1 MDMSLGFPQLV
12 LETKEN
18 EKGCPMYDSENKNCQ
33 VYHDMPLNC
42 QAYPLG
48 YNGEKYFVTDTA
60 CQGLGEGEM
69 TAEQL
74 KVQRD
79 AAKEDYEARVES
91 NTLVPLLY
99 SIIMG
104 NLVDVKNLKVHFP
117 VYGGVLSKKVATVKA
132 VDGISLQIKEGEIL
146 SIAGESGCGKSTLL
160 NLLAGLD
167 IPSEGEVLIDNTNI
181 STLPEHKRTE
191 LRARNLG
198 FVYQFHHL
206 LKDFSSIYN
215 TALPLL
221 ISGVDTNQAMAKAQE
236 ILKKVGLENRT
247 NHKPS
252 ELSGGERQRVAIA
265 RAMITC
271 LLYTS
276 PSPRD
281 S

>member
-1 MDMSLGFPQLV
+1 MSNIVECRSLGFNFGKGNSKTSV
-12 LETKEN
+12 LKNLNFQIKSN
-18 EKGCPMYDSENKNCQ
+18 EKI
-33 VYHDMPLNC
+33 
-42 QAYPLG
+42 A
-48 YNGEKYFVTDTA
+48 
-60 CQGLGEGEM
+60 
-69 TAEQL
+69 
-74 KVQRD
+74 
-79 AAKEDYEARVES
+79 
-91 NTLVPLLY
+91 
-99 SIIMG
+99 IIG
-104 NLVDVKNLKVHFP
+104 
-117 VYGGVLSKKVATVKA
+117 
-132 VDGISLQIKEGEIL
+132 Q
-146 SIAGESGCGKSTLL
+146 SGCGKSTLL

-167 IPSEGEVLIDNTNI
+167 TPSEGEVLVDNTNI

-265 RAMITC
+265 RAMITEPAC
-271 LLYTS
+271 LMADEPTGNLDATNAREVLDLIIELNKN
-276 PSPRD
+276 RD
-281 S
+281 TALLIVTHDLSIANKMERKFDLTNGFLVEK